1 MNPSLELFWIL
12 LASGLL
18 LLGLEVFIPGG
29 ILGTFGALAILGA
42 IISAFFVFPAPVSWF
57 VTVGIIALMGIFL
70 ALWIKLFPKSPLG
83 RKMTV
88 SSDLR
93 ASKATQEGLQDL
105 VGCEGETLSD
115 LRPAGFALLK
125 GRRVDVVSQG
135 GMISRGQRVKVIKV
149 EANRVIVRKL
159 EEGEKA

>member
-1 MNPSLELFWIL
+1 MSLGLELFLIL
-12 LASGLL
+12 LAAGLL
-18 LLGLEVFIPGG
+18 LLALEVFVPGG

-42 IISAFFVFPAPVSWF
+42 IVSAFWVFVPPVNWL

-70 ALWIKLFPKSPLG
+70 ALWIRLFPKSPLG

-88 SSDLR
+88 SSDLK

-105 VGCEGETLSD
+105 LGCEGETLSD

-125 GRRVDVVSQG
+125 GRRMDVVSQG
-135 GMISRGQRVKVIKV
+135 GMIAKGERVKVIKV
-149 EANRVIVRKL
+149 EANRVIVQKL
-159 EEGEKA
+159 EQKV